1 MCYPCLCVSAFILE
15 IVRSCLF
22 GETGIAKTKRGNK
35 MQFREKLPDFEDIL
49 QGEAIYE
56 WLELYREKTKLLF

>member
-22 GETGIAKTKRGNK
+22 GETGIAKTKQGNK
-35 MQFREKLPDFEDIL
+35 MQFRELLDFEDVL
-49 QGEAIYE
+49 QGEVIYQ
-56 WLELYREKTKLLF
+56 WLELSREKTKLLF